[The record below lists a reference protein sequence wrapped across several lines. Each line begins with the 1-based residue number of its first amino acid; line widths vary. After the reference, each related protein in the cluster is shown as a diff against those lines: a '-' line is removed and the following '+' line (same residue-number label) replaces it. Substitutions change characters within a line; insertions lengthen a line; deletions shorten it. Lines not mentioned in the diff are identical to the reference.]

1 MVTKTTLLNKNP
13 LSLDVS
19 DSICLLDFSS
29 GKLRKI
35 NIAQTVTIIATK
47 ARKIG
52 PSDDSVKE

>member
-19 DSICLLDFSS
+19 DSICLSDFIF
-29 GKLRKI
+29 GKPWKT
-35 NIAQTVTIIATK
+35 NTAQTVTIIATK

-52 PSDDSVKE
+52 PSGDSVKE